1 VLGGDKGPGNR
12 AFQTPLATKHAFQGW
27 ADIFLATPADGVK
40 DAYVGATLPLLGGS
54 LQAWYHDFRAER
66 GSSQYGEEIDVAY
79 GHPIPGVKGLVGLV
93 KYASYDA
100 DEFAVDTDKLWLQ
113 LQYSY

>member
-1 VLGGDKGPGNR
+1 M
-12 AFQTPLATKHAFQGW
+12 
-27 ADIFLATPADGVK
+27 
-40 DAYVGATLPLLGGS
+40 PLLGGS
-54 LQAWYHDFRAER
+54 LQAWYHDFRAEE
-66 GSSQYGEEIDVAY
+66 GSSQYGEEINLSY

-100 DEFAVDTDKLWLQ
+100 DDFAVDTDKAWLQ